1 MAVDR
6 KIRDKKTSAERRA
19 RNKEYMISRMTPC
32 VKCGFF
38 HESCIDFHHIN
49 PDNKDKGVSEL
60 VRNGYATQRIVEEID
75 KCVCLCSNCHRML
88 HSGVFTLNL

>member
-19 RNKEYMISRMTPC
+19 RNKQYMVSRMTPC

-38 HESCIDFHHIN
+38 HESCMDFHHIN

>member
-6 KIRDKKTSAERRA
+6 KIRDKKTSSERRA
-19 RNKEYMISRMTPC
+19 RNKQYMVSRMTPC

-38 HESCIDFHHIN
+38 HESCMDFHHIN

-60 VRNGYATQRIVEEID
+60 VRNGYATQRIVEED
-75 KCVCLCSNCHRML
+75 RKSTR
-88 HSGVFTLNL
+88 LNSSH